1 VHQLKLA
8 AAFKAFPD
16 TWAEIRTQK
25 LAYFRYFTR
34 PTSSTMFGGID
45 SHADAE
51 ARLTPEKLEELIV
64 SGKVGFEPI
73 VYEDFLPASAA
84 GIFQSNL
91 VESASASAVNGEMEG
106 RGHSRERT
114 ITAHSAREDDT
125 RAETDAVESSR
136 EVFERALGGKVADY
150 WELYEAMEEAS
161 LVEVAK
167 AFGMRC

>member
-1 VHQLKLA
+1 
-8 AAFKAFPD
+8 
-16 TWAEIRTQK
+16 
-25 LAYFRYFTR
+25 
-34 PTSSTMFGGID
+34 MFGGIV
-45 SHADAE
+45 SQADAE
-51 ARLTPEKLEELIV
+51 SRPTPETLEELIV

-91 VESASASAVNGEMEG
+91 VESAWASAINGEMG
-106 RGHSRERT
+106 RGGHSREST
-114 ITAHSAREDDT
+114 VTARSAREDQ
-125 RAETDAVESSR
+125 RGPETETTESSR

>member
-1 VHQLKLA
+1 
-8 AAFKAFPD
+8 
-16 TWAEIRTQK
+16 
-25 LAYFRYFTR
+25 
-34 PTSSTMFGGID
+34 
-45 SHADAE
+45 
-51 ARLTPEKLEELIV
+51 
-64 SGKVGFEPI
+64 
-73 VYEDFLPASAA
+73 
-84 GIFQSNL
+84 
-91 VESASASAVNGEMEG
+91 MEG